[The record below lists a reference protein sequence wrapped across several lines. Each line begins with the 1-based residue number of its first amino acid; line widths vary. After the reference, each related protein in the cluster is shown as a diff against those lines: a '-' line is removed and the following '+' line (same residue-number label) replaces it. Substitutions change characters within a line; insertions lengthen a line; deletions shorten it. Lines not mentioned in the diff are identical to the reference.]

1 MINTE
6 LVVLNAVD
14 TVLQENNI
22 SEVDVKNIELFGDA
36 GVLNS
41 LAIIRL
47 VVEIEEEV
55 FSQFKISIN
64 LTDENSFNYKS
75 SPFKNFKT
83 LLQHVEKAINA

>member
-1 MINTE
+1 MINIE

-14 TVLQENNI
+14 TLLQENNI
-22 SEVDVKNIELFGDA
+22 TEVDVKNIELFGDT

-55 FSQFKISIN
+55 FSQYKIAIN
-64 LTDENSFNYKS
+64 LTDVNSFNYES

-83 LLQHVEKAINA
+83 LLHHVEKAINA